1 MSNDRYT
8 SPLSERYA
16 SREMQYIFSP
26 DKKFKTW
33 RRLWIALAEAENELG
48 LLDENGNPAV
58 TKEQIEELKSQADNI
73 NYDVARER
81 EKQVRHD
88 VMSHVYAYGVQC
100 PKAKGIIHLGATSCY
115 VGDNTDVI
123 IMTEALHLIRNKL
136 INVIDELSRFA
147 MKYKSQ
153 PTLAFTHFQPAQP
166 TTVGKRATLWL
177 QEFLMDLEEYKTS
190 LRTVTRC
197 TIVKIPRAVFEK
209 WMYADIHALKYEAK
223 LVGEYLLEQARN
235 ERSLLLM
242 QGADRL
248 ALLFVDYFEQ
258 YGQGGVLWV
267 REGQKSLA
275 DKTGFCLKSVNR
287 AVKKLSEQGLIE
299 KQGNQIK
306 INQEQYERMKA
317 QIAEKLDID

>member
-1 MSNDRYT
+1 MEKAYLYQRLPFLKDVKKDRREQF
-8 SPLSERYA
+8 ERYFQTA
-16 SREMQYIFSP
+16 P
-26 DKKFKTW
+26 
-33 RRLWIALAEAENELG
+33 LW
-48 LLDENGNPAV
+48 LLDAFTVETLEKGVTFVRENDPADTIYLV
-58 TKEQIEELKSQADNI
+58 AQGIVVATAYRVFGVA
-73 NYDVARER
+73 YDYMQF
-81 EKQVRHD
+81 KN
-88 VMSHVYAYGVQC
+88 VYAFG
-100 PKAKGIIHLGATSCY
+100 G
-115 VGDNTDVI
+115 
-123 IMTEALHLIRNKL
+123 M
-136 INVIDELSRFA
+136 
-147 MKYKSQ
+147 
-153 PTLAFTHFQPAQP
+153 
-166 TTVGKRATLWL
+166 
-177 QEFLMDLEEYKTS
+177 EFLMDLEEYKTS

>member
-1 MSNDRYT
+1 
-8 SPLSERYA
+8 
-16 SREMQYIFSP
+16 
-26 DKKFKTW
+26 
-33 RRLWIALAEAENELG
+33 
-48 LLDENGNPAV
+48 
-58 TKEQIEELKSQADNI
+58 
-73 NYDVARER
+73 
-81 EKQVRHD
+81 
-88 VMSHVYAYGVQC
+88 
-100 PKAKGIIHLGATSCY
+100 
-115 VGDNTDVI
+115 
-123 IMTEALHLIRNKL
+123 
-136 INVIDELSRFA
+136 
-147 MKYKSQ
+147 
-153 PTLAFTHFQPAQP
+153 
-166 TTVGKRATLWL
+166 
-177 QEFLMDLEEYKTS
+177 
-190 LRTVTRC
+190 
-197 TIVKIPRAVFEK
+197 
-209 WMYADIHALKYEAK
+209 MYADIHALKYEAK

-287 AVKKLSEQGLIE
+287 AVKKLSERGLIE

>member
-1 MSNDRYT
+1 MEKAYLYQRLPFLKDVKKDRREQF
-8 SPLSERYA
+8 ERYFQTA
-16 SREMQYIFSP
+16 P
-26 DKKFKTW
+26 
-33 RRLWIALAEAENELG
+33 LW
-48 LLDENGNPAV
+48 LLDAFTVETLEKGVTFVRENDPADTIYLV
-58 TKEQIEELKSQADNI
+58 AQGIVVATDYRVFGVA
-73 NYDVARER
+73 YDYMQF
-81 EKQVRHD
+81 KN
-88 VMSHVYAYGVQC
+88 VYAFG
-100 PKAKGIIHLGATSCY
+100 G
-115 VGDNTDVI
+115 
-123 IMTEALHLIRNKL
+123 M
-136 INVIDELSRFA
+136 
-147 MKYKSQ
+147 
-153 PTLAFTHFQPAQP
+153 
-166 TTVGKRATLWL
+166 
-177 QEFLMDLEEYKTS
+177 EFLMDLEEYKTS

-287 AVKKLSEQGLIE
+287 ALEGQKMYDKLLTCRNPIKE
-299 KQGNQIK
+299 KIVLGGMHVLGCYDILEGQVMR
-306 INQEQYERMKA
+306 EKA
-317 QIAEKLDID
+317 NPSCRESTTRLMELYQKALDETPAILENLYQCLYGTGTTLSSRFLRDYH